1 MKPTLAR
8 NMDIKFAGLLHY
20 LKPIIFQV
28 ITKRVK
34 KIFPI
39 IIGLISLS
47 LIGII
52 VIQVLW
58 LKNMVL
64 LRQEQIRHH
73 IQDGVT
79 LAGND
84 LIQHKANYN
93 LDTKTFPSLVPGDY
107 SLEYLR
113 PNTIGQRLSVNQLTD
128 IIKRSF
134 HTYKL
139 DNMKFEFGVAT
150 ASGNGIMEKQ
160 SRNFVNVYNES
171 SPKNYSVI
179 YPLNSPSGSETE
191 NLSPNEILI
200 VIASIIAAW
209 FLNLYGCPLSQPLCL
224 RCLL

>member
-1 MKPTLAR
+1 
-8 NMDIKFAGLLHY
+8 
-20 LKPIIFQV
+20 
-28 ITKRVK
+28 VK

-52 VIQVLW
+52 VIQLLW

-64 LRQEQIRHH
+64 LRQEQVRHR

-113 PNTIGQRLSVNQLTD
+113 PNTVGQRLSVSQLTD
-128 IIKRSF
+128 IIKKAF
-134 HTYKL
+134 HTYEL
-139 DNMKFEFGVAT
+139 DNMKFDFGIAT
-150 ASGNGIMEKQ
+150 ATGNGIMEKQ
-160 SRNFVNVYNES
+160 SKNFVNVYNES
-171 SPKNYSVI
+171 SPNNYSVI
-179 YPLNSPSGSETE
+179 YP
-191 NLSPNEILI
+191 
-200 VIASIIAAW
+200 SIRPAEAKPKI
-209 FLNLYGCPLSQPLCL
+209 FRRTKY
-224 RCLL
+224 